1 MKKSLLLLFVG
12 LCTITFGQDSLK
24 VLFVG
29 NSYTYA
35 NDLPGTFTQI
45 ANAMGDYSFVDSKTN
60 GGYTFQMHSQDLVTY
75 QKINAQDWDYV
86 IIQGQSQEPSF
97 PFQQVNTQSIPYAM
111 QLADSVYAN
120 HDCAQVNYFMSWGRE
135 IGDPQWDSINTFHK
149 MNARLRDAYLRIADS
164 SMASVSPVGS
174 AWRYVRETQ
183 PNIQLYVGDGSH
195 PSVAGTYLAASVFY
209 VSLFQK
215 PISPNLS
222 YTAGLDAVTA
232 QFLTDAANL
241 VVLDSIDT
249 WMLTHPDSLTQ
260 TDLTAQAGG
269 IPGGYLFDAN
279 CSHCDQVTWDF
290 GDNQFGTGL
299 QVAHTFATGTYW
311 VSCIASGPCGQA
323 MDSVQ
328 ITVGVNDVSE
338 MGVPISIHAIG
349 ENQWSLKGL
358 NLPINELTAFDYS
371 GKEIAIQRLNASEGN
386 ILFALNT
393 PLAFIRLNGDYYR
406 LPIRVGE

>member
-1 MKKSLLLLFVG
+1 
-12 LCTITFGQDSLK
+12 
-24 VLFVG
+24 
-29 NSYTYA
+29 
-35 NDLPGTFTQI
+35 
-45 ANAMGDYSFVDSKTN
+45 
-60 GGYTFQMHSQDLVTY
+60 
-75 QKINAQDWDYV
+75 
-86 IIQGQSQEPSF
+86 
-97 PFQQVNTQSIPYAM
+97 
-111 QLADSVYAN
+111 
-120 HDCAQVNYFMSWGRE
+120 
-135 IGDPQWDSINTFHK
+135 
-149 MNARLRDAYLRIADS
+149 
-164 SMASVSPVGS
+164 
-174 AWRYVRETQ
+174 
-183 PNIQLYVGDGSH
+183 
-195 PSVAGTYLAASVFY
+195 
-209 VSLFQK
+209 
-215 PISPNLS
+215 
-222 YTAGLDAVTA
+222 
-232 QFLTDAANL
+232 
-241 VVLDSIDT
+241 
-249 WMLTHPDSLTQ
+249 MLIHPDSLTQ

-328 ITVGVNDVSE
+328 ITVGVNDVYE
-338 MGVPISIHAIG
+338 MGVPISIQAIG

-393 PLAFIRLNGDYYR
+393 PLAIIRLNGDYYR